1 MPKLDGF
8 LAVKRKDPG
17 YRAVEERVL
26 DFNRVELMLSEEEV
40 VEQATRCMDCGV
52 PFCHIHGCPL
62 GNRIPDYA
70 DLIAN
75 NQWKEALLLLESTN
89 NFPEI
94 TGRICP
100 APCETSCTLAPD
112 FLATACEQIE
122 LQIAERGWKE
132 GWVLPE
138 IALVK
143 TGKRVA
149 VVGSGPTGLAAA
161 QQLIRKGHEVIV
173 FEKSDRLGGLLTYGI
188 PNFKLEKEV
197 IERRMNQMIMEGV
210 VFEKEVEIGRDLSAH
225 YLLHKFD
232 AVVIASGT
240 PLPRDIT
247 IPGRSLEGIHF
258 ALDYLTQQTK
268 IVLGDTID
276 SNEYI
281 DAKGKHVIVIGGGDT
296 GSDCVG
302 SVIRRGCASV
312 TQVELLPAPPTVRS
326 SNNPWPQWPLIMRS
340 SSSHEEGVTRM
351 WSIGSKEFQGVNG
364 KVKRFS
370 GVRLNWKENS
380 FTEIPGSEFILD
392 ADLVLLS
399 MGFIP
404 HRESP
409 LVKEFNL
416 ALDSRGSIQTDEKY
430 RTSVDKVFA
439 AGDAVIGAS
448 LVVKAINHGR
458 QCASSVDK
466 YIRNAHSL

>member
-1 MPKLDGF
+1 
-8 LAVKRKDPG
+8 
-17 YRAVEERVL
+17 
-26 DFNRVELMLSEEEV
+26 
-40 VEQATRCMDCGV
+40 
-52 PFCHIHGCPL
+52 
-62 GNRIPDYA
+62 
-70 DLIAN
+70 
-75 NQWKEALLLLESTN
+75 
-89 NFPEI
+89 
-94 TGRICP
+94 
-100 APCETSCTLAPD
+100 
-112 FLATACEQIE
+112 
-122 LQIAERGWKE
+122 
-132 GWVLPE
+132 
-138 IALVK
+138 
-143 TGKRVA
+143 
-149 VVGSGPTGLAAA
+149 
-161 QQLIRKGHEVIV
+161 
-173 FEKSDRLGGLLTYGI
+173 
-188 PNFKLEKEV
+188 
-197 IERRMNQMIMEGV
+197 
-210 VFEKEVEIGRDLSAH
+210 
-225 YLLHKFD
+225 
-232 AVVIASGT
+232 
-240 PLPRDIT
+240 
-247 IPGRSLEGIHF
+247 
-258 ALDYLTQQTK
+258 
-268 IVLGDTID
+268 
-276 SNEYI
+276 
-281 DAKGKHVIVIGGGDT
+281 
-296 GSDCVG
+296 
-302 SVIRRGCASV
+302 
-312 TQVELLPAPPTVRS
+312 
-326 SNNPWPQWPLIMRS
+326 MRS